1 MCNISMW
8 NDETVGFTTTYEISE
23 TEQKVLRRCA
33 LSPGTPASNLTLG
46 VVVTHLSPKGSWN
59 GPADPRDPAT
69 GKAME
74 DGLDMHVQYRC
85 DDGCSQDFISN
96 TVFGGMVYLWAQ
108 LFFLCRLDQ
117 TFAP

>member
-1 MCNISMW
+1 M
-8 NDETVGFTTTYEISE
+8 
-23 TEQKVLRRCA
+23 LRRCA

-46 VVVTHLSPKGSWN
+46 VGVTHLSPKGSWN
-59 GPADPRDPAT
+59 GPPDPRDPAT

-96 TVFGGMVYLWAQ
+96 TVFGGMVYL
-108 LFFLCRLDQ
+108 
-117 TFAP
+117 